1 MCVGTVLATTPLWS
15 AGWNA
20 VAQATA
26 ARRFAQEERGAAAA
40 DPPETTLSTGAGSSG
55 ASTTT
60 TTSGTSAAPAAVAPG
75 RPLAR
80 MVIPAIGVDTYVLQ
94 GVPLDSSAWDGL
106 LQRGPA
112 HVAGSA
118 LPGARGNAV
127 ILGHVNI
134 WGSVFQNLYRLGPG
148 DTVILQTPQN
158 TFTYVVTGAQS
169 VQPSDG
175 SVLLPHGGPSVLQ
188 LVTCTGLFDSLR
200 LVVDASLE
208 QPAAASSPVSVS
220 AAEALVAQ
228 RETTLLRPPA
238 PAPVVGPWRAL
249 WRALVRG
256 HLLQAW
262 ADAGRVLHPARVRTA
277 TAPPAPTMTFS
288 IADAWR
294 RAGGQDWVVVDER
307 AVGTSA
313 GAGGAHA
320 GPILRVLRYTVGS
333 SSTGPAIL
341 AVQSVHFQAP
351 TILRPGSPA
360 PSASAQGSLPCGGD
374 TVTWTVGPVQPMG
387 NDGFTFEARTSTV
400 QVRTP
405 AGTTLTGIS
414 MPGLAMGTLPVACG
428 DLTGDGSTSLVLW
441 TNVPP
446 ERAGAPAGT
455 AVSVYRLGSTQATL
469 IGQMVGVGTTSP
481 PLLQQPAP
489 DTPYEIFVP
498 QGNGPDS
505 GWLFQDGRYAR
516 AGAGG
521 APAAPSSGTGS
532 STIPG

>member
-26 ARRFAQEERGAAAA
+26 ARRFAQEERGAAAT
-40 DPPETTLSTGAGSSG
+40 DPPETTLARGAASNGTSMSG
-55 ASTTT
+55 
-60 TTSGTSAAPAAVAPG
+60 SGTSAAPPAVEPG

-94 GVPLDSSAWDGL
+94 GVPLDSSAWNGL

-134 WGSVFQNLYRLGPG
+134 WGSVFQNLYRLVPG
-148 DTVILQTPQN
+148 DRVILQTPQS

-169 VQPSDG
+169 VQPADG
-175 SVLLPHGGPSVLQ
+175 SVLSPHGGPAVLQ

-208 QPAAASSPVSVS
+208 QPAAASAPVSPS
-220 AAEALVAQ
+220 AAEALVAR
-228 RETTLLRPPA
+228 RENALLRPPA
-238 PAPVVGPWRAL
+238 PAPVLGPWRTL

-256 HLLQAW
+256 QLLQAW
-262 ADAGRVLHPARVRTA
+262 ADAGRVLHPARARTA
-277 TAPPAPTMTFS
+277 ATVPAPTMAFS

-294 RAGGQDWVVVDER
+294 RADGQDWVVVDER
-307 AVGTSA
+307 ADGT
-313 GAGGAHA
+313 
-320 GPILRVLRYTVGS
+320 IVRVLRYTVGS

-341 AVQSVHFQAP
+341 AEQSVHFQTP
-351 TILRPGSPA
+351 TILHPGSPA
-360 PSASAQGSLPCGGD
+360 QSASAHGSLTCGGD

-387 NDGFTFEARTSTV
+387 NNGFTFEARTSTV

-414 MPGLAMGTLPVACG
+414 MPGLAMGTMPVACG

-481 PLLQQPAP
+481 PLIQQPAP

-516 AGAGG
+516 ATAGVGTGG
-521 APAAPSSGTGS
+521 ASTATSSGTGS